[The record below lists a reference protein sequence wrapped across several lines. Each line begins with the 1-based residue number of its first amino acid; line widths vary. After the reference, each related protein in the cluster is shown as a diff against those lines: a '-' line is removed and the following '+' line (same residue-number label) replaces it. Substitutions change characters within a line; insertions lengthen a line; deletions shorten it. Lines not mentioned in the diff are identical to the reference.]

1 MAWRIMTYQLYKMLL
16 SMPTKKKGMVNKM
29 KFSEEVIMETLK
41 AFVQK
46 ERNLYDDEEGVVI
59 GVIAMEGDTQSDI
72 EKNKKIVYGMASKSF
87 GFYEFHQKVMD
98 EHISKNLVDE
108 INIKPSRM
116 INFANHFAQHKNYMG
131 TEIRPGVRVNYVDI
145 TDNNYEASNSIRAAT
160 EVFGF
165 SFNHIYSFVYIYNRT
180 GETDEFVYPI
190 HLESAIK
197 ELLMTG
203 TVRDEEV
210 FI

>member
-1 MAWRIMTYQLYKMLL
+1 MAWRITTYQLYKMLL
-16 SMPTKKKGMVNKM
+16 SMPTKKKGMVKKM

-46 ERNLYDDEEGVVI
+46 ERNLYDEEGIVI

-72 EKNKKIVYGMASKSF
+72 ERNKKTIYGMASKSF
-87 GFYEFHQKVMD
+87 GFYEFHQKVMV
-98 EHISKNLVDE
+98 EHINKNLVDE
-108 INIKPSRM
+108 VDITSSRM

-131 TEIRPGVRVNYVDI
+131 KEIRPGVRVNYIDI
-145 TDNNYEASNSIRAAT
+145 MDNNYEASNSIGAAT

-180 GETDEFVYPI
+180 GETDEYVYPI

-203 TVRDEEV
+203 TIRDEEV